1 MLQLWFRSLG
11 WMVWWPLS
19 TWLLMVQKAG
29 GQVPAACRPPRPWD
43 SDDEPV
49 SSTGEAD
56 EE

>member
-1 MLQLWFRSLG
+1 MWQLWFRSLG

-56 EE
+56 EA